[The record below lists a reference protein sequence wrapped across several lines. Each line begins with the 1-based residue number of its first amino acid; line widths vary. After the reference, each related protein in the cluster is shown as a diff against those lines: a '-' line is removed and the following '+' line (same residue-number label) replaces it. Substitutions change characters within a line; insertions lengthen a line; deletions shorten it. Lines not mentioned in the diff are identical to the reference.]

1 MLTPIPQGNYKIANN
16 VPNTENTNLQ
26 PNPQSSSQNIL
37 VMSDNVNNN
46 NYNSNNYGLVSN
58 DQYDNIVSFFNN
70 IGIME
75 QQPNVNFN
83 SIINNNNM
91 DPTFLPGG
99 GMQLGYM
106 NPIPE
111 NPQYEN
117 RPSEPYFNNG
127 MYNMNMASNTGYE
140 SSNQYVG
147 Q

>member
-1 MLTPIPQGNYKIANN
+1 
-16 VPNTENTNLQ
+16 
-26 PNPQSSSQNIL
+26 
-37 VMSDNVNNN
+37 MSDNVNNN
-46 NYNSNNYGLVSN
+46 RYDSNNCGLVSN

-70 IGIME
+70 MGIME

-83 SIINNNNM
+83 SIINNNNV
-91 DPTFLPGG
+91 DPTFLPSG
-99 GMQLGYM
+99 GMQMGYM

-117 RPSEPYFNNG
+117 SPGSEPYFNAG
-127 MYNMNMASNTGYE
+127 MYNMNMGMPPQMEMVNMNNGYYPQPMNMNMNMASNTGYE

>member
-1 MLTPIPQGNYKIANN
+1 
-16 VPNTENTNLQ
+16 
-26 PNPQSSSQNIL
+26 
-37 VMSDNVNNN
+37 MSDNVNNN

-70 IGIME
+70 MGIME

-127 MYNMNMASNTGYE
+127 MYNMNMGMVNPPQME
-140 SSNQYVG
+140 KMCRKENPLHCWWECKLVQPLWKRV
-147 Q
+147 

>member
-1 MLTPIPQGNYKIANN
+1 
-16 VPNTENTNLQ
+16 
-26 PNPQSSSQNIL
+26 
-37 VMSDNVNNN
+37 
-46 NYNSNNYGLVSN
+46 
-58 DQYDNIVSFFNN
+58 
-70 IGIME
+70 
-75 QQPNVNFN
+75 
-83 SIINNNNM
+83 M

-127 MYNMNMASNTGYE
+127 MYNMNMGMVNPPQMEMVNMNNGYNYVQPMNMNMASNTGYE

>member
-1 MLTPIPQGNYKIANN
+1 
-16 VPNTENTNLQ
+16 
-26 PNPQSSSQNIL
+26 
-37 VMSDNVNNN
+37 MSDNVNNN

-70 IGIME
+70 MGIME
-75 QQPNVNFN
+75 QQPNAHFN

-127 MYNMNMASNTGYE
+127 MYNMNMGMVNPPQMEMVNMNNGYNYVQPMNMNMASNTGYE

>member
-1 MLTPIPQGNYKIANN
+1 
-16 VPNTENTNLQ
+16 
-26 PNPQSSSQNIL
+26 
-37 VMSDNVNNN
+37 MSDNVNNN

-70 IGIME
+70 MGIME

-127 MYNMNMASNTGYE
+127 MYNMNMGMVNPPQMEMVNMNNGYNYVQPMNMNMASNTGYE